1 MRRIAPRSWRLIFA
15 IMPLLYAFSG
25 ICYEAFVAVPVADLL
40 GEPFFSNTTDKNE
53 PRHAHSIKEQYQT
66 IAITTGKNNV
76 CARLHQ
82 ALFNERVEI
91 INEKDDQVQLLLPS
105 AFYQTPGTTTCQN
118 SYWAL
123 KKNFAPIQRSASKE
137 SLDTN
142 KLVPPAIDFNKPESV
157 TPATNLITLKNP
169 WYDAITDQTFSVG
182 TRLVVTNKLKTD
194 AGMLYGIIFYDHARK
209 KAHKRLLP
217 AHLCLTPATNKKMQR
232 QRFVALLKNWAT
244 KQPSIPYVLGGS
256 SYGGNKKSTANQHAL
271 QPTTGF
277 DCSGLI
283 LRAAQT
289 CGIPYFFKN
298 SYTIAHNMMEVIT
311 IDQLQNGDII
321 WVPGHVMIVSDIRK
335 NLLIEARGYEH
346 GLGKLCQTNLET
358 VFENNKN
365 YEDLMRAARDRTM
378 IGRLNK
384 GGKPV
389 GVYAP
394 IKFFGLMAL

>member
-1 MRRIAPRSWRLIFA
+1 MRRIAPRSWRLIA
-15 IMPLLYAFSG
+15 ASMLLLYVFYSTA
-25 ICYEAFVAVPVADLL
+25 YEAFVAVPVVDLL
-40 GEPFFSNTTDKNE
+40 GEPFSGSTTNKNE
-53 PRHAHSIKEQYQT
+53 PRHAHSIKKQYQT

-123 KKNFAPIQRSASKE
+123 KKNFVPIQPSAGKE

-142 KLVPPAIDFNKPESV
+142 KLVPPAIDFDKPESV

-169 WYDAITDQTFSVG
+169 WYDAKTDQTFSVG
-182 TRLVVTNKLKTD
+182 TRFVVTKKLKTD
-194 AGMLYGIIFYDHARK
+194 ASMFYGIVFYDHLSQ
-209 KAHKRLLP
+209 KAQKRLLP
-217 AHLCLTPATNKKMQR
+217 AHLCIAATTNKKMQR
-232 QRFVALLKNWAT
+232 YKFVALLKNWAV
-244 KQPSIPYVLGGS
+244 KHPAIPYVLGGS
-256 SYGGNKKSTANQHAL
+256 SYGGNAKSSGDKHAL

-283 LRAAQT
+283 LRAAQA

-298 SYTIAHNMMEVIT
+298 SYTMAHNMTQVTT

-346 GLGKLCQTNLET
+346 GLGKLCQTNIET
-358 VFENNKN
+358 VFENNRN
-365 YEDLMRAARDRTM
+365 YEELMLAARDHKM

-384 GGKPV
+384 CGKPV

-394 IKFFGLMAL
+394 IKFFSLMAL